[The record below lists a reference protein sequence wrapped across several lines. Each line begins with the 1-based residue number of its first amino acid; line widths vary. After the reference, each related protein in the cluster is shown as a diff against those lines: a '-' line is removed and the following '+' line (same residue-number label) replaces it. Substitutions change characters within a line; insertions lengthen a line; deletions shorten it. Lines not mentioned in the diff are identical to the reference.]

1 MTRWELHCLNWINCT
16 RCDYA
21 NTRKKVVLGKGQ
33 LPCDIA
39 LIGEAPGLSE
49 NLIGVPFI
57 GKAGKL
63 LDRIVAKV
71 FGPESSR
78 RYTLAFSNVLG
89 CIPLLEGHEK
99 EEPDAECVIACK
111 PRLEEFLDMAQP
123 RLIIAVGKVSDDW
136 LDQGYKEC
144 VKVKKGTPIV
154 TIQHPSSILRMP
166 FAAQSMAEHRCV
178 STISTALIDHLES

>member
-1 MTRWELHCLNWINCT
+1 MTRWELHTQQWSNCT
-16 RCDYA
+16 RCEYSQ
-21 NTRKKVVLGKGQ
+21 TRKKVVLGKGQ

-63 LDRIVAKV
+63 LDRIVFKV
-71 FGPESSR
+71 FGNEENR
-78 RYTLAFSNVLG
+78 KYKLAFSNILG
-89 CIPLLEGHEK
+89 CIPLVDGHEK
-99 EEPDAECVIACK
+99 EEPDADCVKACK
-111 PRLEEFLDMAQP
+111 PRLEEFLEMASP

-136 LDQGYKEC
+136 LDQSYKHC
-144 VKVKKGTPIV
+144 VKVKRGLPIV

-166 FAAQSMAEHRCV
+166 FAGQGMAEHRCV
-178 STISTALIDHLES
+178 STITTALIDHLEG